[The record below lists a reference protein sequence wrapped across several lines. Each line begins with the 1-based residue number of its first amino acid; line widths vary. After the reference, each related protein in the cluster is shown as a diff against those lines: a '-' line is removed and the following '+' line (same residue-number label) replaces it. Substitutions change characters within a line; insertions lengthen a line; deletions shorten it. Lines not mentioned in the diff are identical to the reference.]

1 MAHIHNADAPELHII
16 ADQLRRAADQ
26 GMAAHPADLY
36 RVVGD
41 EAMAALDKLQG
52 RLALA
57 DAAVAHEQHT
67 LAVDL
72 HQHAVHRHARGQ
84 VFLQGMDQIRL
95 KFRGILIRDENTAVI
110 LPCHLDTFGEGG
122 YAVADHEGRNIVL
135 HEALEGAAAFLGREA
150 VKIGALDPAD
160 DLDAAGVEVIVKA
173 GELQSRAVHIRGG
186 HQGVLI
192 IGGQMQR
199 RDAAVPLD
207 DLLQFDRILA
217 AHTRSRLPF
226 LSI

>member
-1 MAHIHNADAPELHII
+1 MPHIHNTDAPELHII

-26 GMAAHPADLY
+26 GMAADPADLH

-41 EAMAALDKLQG
+41 EAMAALDELKG

-72 HQHAVHRHARGQ
+72 HQHAVHRHARSQ
-84 VFLQGMDQIRL
+84 ILLQGVDQIRL
-95 KFRGILIRDENTAVI
+95 KFRGILIRDENVAVI
-110 LPCHLDTFGEGG
+110 LAPNLDALGEGG
-122 YAVADHEGRNIVL
+122 YAVADHQRGNVVL
-135 HEALEGAAAFLGREA
+135 HEALKGASALLGREA

-160 DLDAAGVEVIVKA
+160 DLDAAWVEVIVKA

-186 HQGVLI
+186 HQSLLI

-207 DLLQFDRILA
+207 DLFQFDRILA
-217 AHTRSRLPF
+217 AHAVHP
-226 LSI
+226 